1 MTQRHMTGEVLHV
14 RERIVLAPATGRFV
28 TVPLD
33 QNDPARPG
41 EIVLRGSSLAA
52 VLSSGTEQ
60 PVTTPFTGV
69 LAGLLAHDGERVRE
83 GQPVAWLRVA

>member
-1 MTQRHMTGEVLHV
+1 MSGESLHV

-28 TVPLD
+28 VDTDDEL
-33 QNDPARPG
+33 DPARPG
-41 EIVLRGSSLAA
+41 HLVVAGSPLGG
-52 VLSSGTEQ
+52 VVGSGLTTA
-60 PVTTPFTGV
+60 VTTPFTGV

>member
-1 MTQRHMTGEVLHV
+1 MSGEVLHV

-28 TVPLD
+28 TVPHD
-33 QNDPARPG
+33 EIDPHRPG
-41 EIVLRGSSLAA
+41 SLVLAGSMLAA
-52 VLSSGTEQ
+52 VVSSGESQ

-83 GQPVAWLRVA
+83 GQPVAWLRAAA

>member
-1 MTQRHMTGEVLHV
+1 MGGEVLDV

-28 TVPLD
+28 AVPVD
-33 QNDPARPG
+33 EIDPARPG
-41 EIVLRGSSLAA
+41 SIVLAGTPLAA
-52 VLSSGTEQ
+52 VLCSGVAQ
-60 PVTTPFTGV
+60 PVTMPFTGV